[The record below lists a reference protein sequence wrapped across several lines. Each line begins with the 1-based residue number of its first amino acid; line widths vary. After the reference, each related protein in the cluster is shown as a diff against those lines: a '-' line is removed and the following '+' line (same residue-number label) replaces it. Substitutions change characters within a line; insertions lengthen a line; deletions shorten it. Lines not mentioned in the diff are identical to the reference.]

1 MHGCLH
7 SSAHSR
13 IYYII
18 ITSSL
23 KVLVKADIK
32 LDAKNEF
39 NKTPIH
45 MAAEQGHVP

>member
-1 MHGCLH
+1 M
-7 SSAHSR
+7 SAH

-23 KVLVKADIK
+23 KALIKADIK

-45 MAAEQGHVP
+45 LAAEQGHVP